1 VNFVLTPPQNAL
13 VGGWGNAG
21 GGITFV
27 VMIALFN
34 KLRED
39 GLSSSTSWRA
49 AFAIVPVPILLT
61 VAAMCLIFGTDHPA
75 GKWSQRHNVL
85 GTKIAA
91 ARGHQPV
98 LDHAEVVVLSEHPD
112 EDKKDKEKGD
122 DTEVTVAGVPD
133 DSPAGKWHY
142 PIGCGLDRL
151 TRHVNDF
158 RNYFRA

>member
-1 VNFVLTPPQNAL
+1 VNFVLTTPQNAL

-34 KLRED
+34 KLRDD

-98 LDHAEVVVLSEHPD
+98 LDHAEVVVLSEHPK
-112 EDKKDKEKGD
+112 EDQKDKEKGE
-122 DTEVTVAGVPD
+122 DTEVTVAGVSD
-133 DSPAGKWHY
+133 DSPPGTWHY
-142 PIGCGLDRL
+142 PIGCRLGRL
-151 TRHVNDF
+151 THYVKCF
-158 RNYFRA
+158 RNHFRT